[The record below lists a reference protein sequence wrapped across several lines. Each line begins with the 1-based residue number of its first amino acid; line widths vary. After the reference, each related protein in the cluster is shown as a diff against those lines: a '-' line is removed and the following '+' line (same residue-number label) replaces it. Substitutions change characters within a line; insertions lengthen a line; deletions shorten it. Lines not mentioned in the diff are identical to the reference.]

1 MEKELSKITGHSL
14 KTCELTIAFVEVYE
28 MKRLNKNFRSKN
40 KVTDILSFSD
50 QGELSWTQD
59 STGQNSKVLSD
70 SRYSQDP
77 NPWDGKQRDRKTL
90 SKRYG
95 KSPMRSPCR
104 GFLGELVLCG
114 EVVRSQAEDHQLS
127 LQEELGYLLIHGL
140 LHLLGYEHEK
150 GGKKAKIMFELQ
162 DRLFEA
168 LRKG

>member
-1 MEKELSKITGHSL
+1 MKDLEKELKKITGHSL
-14 KTCELTIAFVEVYE
+14 KTCEVTIVFVEAHE
-28 MKRLNKNFRSKN
+28 MKKLNKNFRSKN

-50 QGELSWTQD
+50 QGELIWTD
-59 STGQNSKVLSD
+59 
-70 SRYSQDP
+70 
-77 NPWDGKQRDRKTL
+77 
-90 SKRYG
+90 SKRSG
-95 KSPMRSPCR
+95 KSSTNSSYR

-114 EVVRSQAEDHQLS
+114 EVICSQAQDHQLGV
-127 LQEELGYLLIHGL
+127 QEELGYLLIHGL